1 VRSAQFDPDQAP
13 LRPAGLASGS
23 CGYRIDPEDAM
34 SVQQTLLACGGIF
47 LLSFFAIW
55 ALWFIERWR
64 GNSAPKIDKL
74 TGEIVKRGR
83 PRA

>member
-1 VRSAQFDPDQAP
+1 MSTALQAA
-13 LRPAGLASGS
+13 LSSG
-23 CGYRIDPEDAM
+23 A
-34 SVQQTLLACGGIF
+34 IF
-47 LLSFFAIW
+47 LLAFFAIW

-83 PRA
+83 SRA